1 MSSVI
6 TKLPQLR
13 VKMQPER
20 QLAANYTCVMWKQQ
34 TLLLTGYRETI
45 TAPAWTLNTR
55 LDTVRGALRVLWSLG
70 FSERCDWS
78 GEEDLR
84 HMIGAR
90 QEVDKMKTLFLHYR
104 TMCRGERSI
113 IERLKCVSK

>member
-1 MSSVI
+1 
-6 TKLPQLR
+6 
-13 VKMQPER
+13 MQPER
-20 QLAANYTCVMWKQQ
+20 PLAANYTCVMWKQQ

-55 LDTVRGALRVLWSLG
+55 LDTVRGAVRVLWSLG
-70 FSERCDWS
+70 FSERS

-90 QEVDKMKTLFLHYR
+90 QEAAEMKPLFLHYR
-104 TMCRGERSI
+104 TMCRGEHSI